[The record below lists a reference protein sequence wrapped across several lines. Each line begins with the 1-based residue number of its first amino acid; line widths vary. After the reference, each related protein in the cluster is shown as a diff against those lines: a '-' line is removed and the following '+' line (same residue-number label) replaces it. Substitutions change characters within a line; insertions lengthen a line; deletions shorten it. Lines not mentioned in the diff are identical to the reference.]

1 MNVRTAL
8 ACIDQNTNCNRSQK
22 LLLSGEPAY
31 DVKVLH
37 AQDSF
42 VIKAQVD
49 RSRKKEVAVKRKE
62 DKDYSFRDEV
72 NSFFI
77 PLLFLQFFLQAS
89 LRVGG
94 GTTKKVQVL
103 VQIPL
108 LWSIIRHF
116 IFTAV
121 WCKGLSEL
129 SCAILKPFNILC
141 NLWTKIIHLIKSG
154 LQTDIVVELM

>member
-1 MNVRTAL
+1 MFHFTFYILLVQIQKYCYSGDAMNVRTAL

-89 LRVGG
+89 LRD
-94 GTTKKVQVL
+94 VL
-103 VQIPL
+103 RKNDFMWEFFPRGQTPP
-108 LWSIIRHF
+108 
-116 IFTAV
+116 TPPV
-121 WCKGLSEL
+121 WERPCFLR
-129 SCAILKPFNILC
+129 FILC
-141 NLWTKIIHLIKSG
+141 FKAS
-154 LQTDIVVELM
+154 

>member
-31 DVKVLH
+31 DVKVLR

-89 LRVGG
+89 LRDVLRKKRLYVGIFPTWSDPPPPPQYG
-94 GTTKKVQVL
+94 NAHVTKK
-103 VQIPL
+103 
-108 LWSIIRHF
+108 
-116 IFTAV
+116 
-121 WCKGLSEL
+121 
-129 SCAILKPFNILC
+129 ILRFILC
-141 NLWTKIIHLIKSG
+141 FKAS
-154 LQTDIVVELM
+154 

>member
-22 LLLSGEPAY
+22 LLLSGELAY
-31 DVKVLH
+31 DVKVRR

-77 PLLFLQFFLQAS
+77 PLLFLQFF
-89 LRVGG
+89 
-94 GTTKKVQVL
+94 
-103 VQIPL
+103 
-108 LWSIIRHF
+108 
-116 IFTAV
+116 
-121 WCKGLSEL
+121 CKL
-129 SCAILKPFNILC
+129 P
-141 NLWTKIIHLIKSG
+141 
-154 LQTDIVVELM
+154 

>member
-22 LLLSGEPAY
+22 LLLSGELAY
-31 DVKVLH
+31 DVKVRR

-89 LRVGG
+89 LRDVLRKNDFMWEFFPRGQTPPPPPQYG
-94 GTTKKVQVL
+94 NAHVTKK
-103 VQIPL
+103 
-108 LWSIIRHF
+108 
-116 IFTAV
+116 
-121 WCKGLSEL
+121 
-129 SCAILKPFNILC
+129 ILRFILC
-141 NLWTKIIHLIKSG
+141 FKAS
-154 LQTDIVVELM
+154 